1 MFENVDDVPCSRQL
15 NWALMPYHEVVITN
29 LEGSFEVCAGN
40 EVSVWSLG
48 VRLGIV
54 CADEGGL
61 L

>member
-1 MFENVDDVPCSRQL
+1 MFENVDDVPCSQQL
-15 NWALMPYHEVVITN
+15 NWAIMPYHEVVITN

-40 EVSVWSLG
+40 EVSVCSLG

>member
-1 MFENVDDVPCSRQL
+1 MFENVDDDPCSRQL
-15 NWALMPYHEVVITN
+15 KWMIMPYHEVVITN